1 MLLPLLSLGYV
12 AWHASHE
19 AIVRW
24 PALEPGLRG
33 VLDHVTGAQYRGFLG
48 HFAPSPNQA
57 RLLATEVAPGLV
69 VGVLAALVSLRRE
82 DAFRRGLAVA
92 VLLQTGACFLYGV
105 PDPDSY
111 FLPPLFMG
119 LALATSELVALPVV
133 RRQGM
138 ACALLAAALGIASL
152 AHGVTVAQARVRVTT
167 GLDTL
172 LRRMWAS
179 LPDEPAFVVW
189 DDDMAQML
197 RGYQLLEGDKPNLTV
212 IAPRRLT
219 YPHEYARFKSTYGFD
234 PLAGLAPPRPGD
246 ANAEDAMLA
255 GIEANLNRSSLPV
268 YEFLPR
274 IPSLR
279 RLKIGRAHV

>member
-1 MLLPLLSLGYV
+1 MSR
-12 AWHASHE
+12 WHASHE

-57 RLLATEVAPGLV
+57 RLLVTEVAPWDSSSGCSP
-69 VGVLAALVSLRRE
+69 ALVSLRRE

-105 PDPDSY
+105 PDPELVPPDRRSPWDS
-111 FLPPLFMG
+111 
-119 LALATSELVALPVV
+119 ALATSELVALPVV

-152 AHGVTVAQARVRVTT
+152 AHGITIAQARLNVMT
-167 GLDTL
+167 GFDTL

-179 LPDEPAFVVW
+179 LPDEPGLWSGTTTWRQCCGAISCS
-189 DDDMAQML
+189 
-197 RGYQLLEGDKPNLTV
+197 R
-212 IAPRRLT
+212 
-219 YPHEYARFKSTYGFD
+219 ARS
-234 PLAGLAPPRPGD
+234 
-246 ANAEDAMLA
+246 
-255 GIEANLNRSSLPV
+255 
-268 YEFLPR
+268 
-274 IPSLR
+274 
-279 RLKIGRAHV
+279 RA